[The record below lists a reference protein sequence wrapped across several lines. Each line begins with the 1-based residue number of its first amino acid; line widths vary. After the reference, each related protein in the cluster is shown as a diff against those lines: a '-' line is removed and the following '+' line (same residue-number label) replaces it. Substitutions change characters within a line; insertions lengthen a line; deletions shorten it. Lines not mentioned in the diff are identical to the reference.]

1 MPHLFRISAVKWIQ
15 EPIPEAHMPN
25 EDLHDLPTQ
34 CPVSGGEL
42 YVSELTCEDSGVVIR
57 GKFKMPASAGLN
69 TDEKAFLKVFLRARG
84 VISTVEK
91 ELGMSYPT
99 ARAKLDRLLA
109 SMKLVPIKEDD
120 KKRHKAAEKK
130 LKILKDLEEGNITAA
145 EAKRKLRGL
154 KSK

>member
-1 MPHLFRISAVKWIQ
+1 
-15 EPIPEAHMPN
+15 MPN

-57 GKFKMPASAGLN
+57 GKFRMPASAGLDN
-69 TDEKAFLKVFLRARG
+69 DEKAFLKVFLRARG

-109 SMKLVPIKEDD
+109 AMNLVPIKDDD
-120 KKRHKAAEKK
+120 KKRHRAAERKR
-130 LKILKDLEEGNITAA
+130 KILKDLEEGTITAA
-145 EAKRKLRGL
+145 EAKKKLRGQ
-154 KSK
+154 KGK

>member
-1 MPHLFRISAVKWIQ
+1 
-15 EPIPEAHMPN
+15 MPN

-57 GKFKMPASAGLN
+57 GKFKMPASAALG

-145 EAKRKLRGL
+145 EAKKKLRGP